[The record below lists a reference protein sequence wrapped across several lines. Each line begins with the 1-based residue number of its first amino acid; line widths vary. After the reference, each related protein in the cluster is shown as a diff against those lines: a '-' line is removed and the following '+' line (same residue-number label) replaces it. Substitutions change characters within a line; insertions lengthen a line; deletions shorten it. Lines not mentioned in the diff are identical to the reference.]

1 MRIRQAAWTGL
12 VLLCKDVS
20 TKGYGG
26 QPLSADIVSRDAV
39 WHTSEWLSKSED
51 GLPCF
56 TNFWVLHWVRER
68 ERERERQVQRQVQDD
83 SRISWAFLAKFD
95 VFFSLQG
102 CQNATAT
109 ILFRLWQP
117 PTADIHLDLSQRW
130 LCDTCRQVPRV
141 RAMQTNGCQCLTTFR
156 RCFRHFSTIP
166 GWRYDV
172 WAYVNTIDQ
181 ILQSRASTS

>member
-68 ERERERQVQRQVQDD
+68 ERERENVKYRGRFKMIQEYLEHSSQSLMFFFPCRDVKMQLPQFFFACGNLQRQIFT
-83 SRISWAFLAKFD
+83 STFLSVGCATPVDRCRGWGQCRQMVASAWRRFVD
-95 VFFSLQG
+95 VF
-102 CQNATAT
+102 
-109 ILFRLWQP
+109 
-117 PTADIHLDLSQRW
+117 DI
-130 LCDTCRQVPRV
+130 
-141 RAMQTNGCQCLTTFR
+141 FR
-156 RCFRHFSTIP
+156 RFRDDGMMCEHM
-166 GWRYDV
+166 
-172 WAYVNTIDQ
+172 
-181 ILQSRASTS
+181 

>member
-68 ERERERQVQRQVQDD
+68 ERERERERQVQRQVQDD

-95 VFFSLQG
+95 VFFPCRDVKMQLPQFFFACGNLQRQIFTSTFLSVG
-102 CQNATAT
+102 CATPVD
-109 ILFRLWQP
+109 RCRGWGQ
-117 PTADIHLDLSQRW
+117 
-130 LCDTCRQVPRV
+130 CRQMVASAWRRFV
-141 RAMQTNGCQCLTTFR
+141 DVFDIFR
-156 RCFRHFSTIP
+156 RFRDDGMMCEHM
-166 GWRYDV
+166 
-172 WAYVNTIDQ
+172 
-181 ILQSRASTS
+181 